1 MDFSLNKEQ
10 TLLKQAVREF
20 VRREIEPF
28 AVKIDN
34 DGVLQNGILEKMVDL
49 NLPGMILPQEFG
61 GTGSSLLDCVLAIE
75 QIAYTG
81 CGTWWYIAFSNSI
94 PECILAFG
102 TKDQKSKYLAQVS
115 SGKCFPSIQFTE
127 DETGSDPSMLQTR
140 AYIEG
145 ASYHVNG
152 SKRFSTFGRRSGFAI
167 VYARDEENRC
177 TAFVMDKFCT
187 GYSTGERHRL
197 MGSGGIE
204 AVDVFLD
211 DIVLGRQNVLGE
223 PGSGFDILL
232 YWIAIEKIQQ
242 CAASLGIA
250 QAALD
255 EAIDFAQK
263 RIVRGKPLIGQQW
276 VQFMLADMHAKLQAA
291 RMMTYR
297 SALLKD
303 THEADWKTE
312 AATAKIFVTPTV
324 MEIVELSRRI
334 HGAYGYAK
342 DYKIERLYR
351 AAAGASAIA
360 VSLEINKAIVARS
373 LS

>member
-10 TLLKQAVREF
+10 TLLRQTIREF
-20 VRREIEPF
+20 VRSEIEPF
-28 AVKIDN
+28 AAETDN
-34 DGVLQNGILEKMVDL
+34 DGVLHKGIVEKLVDL

-61 GTGSSLLDCVLAIE
+61 GACSNLLDCVLAIE
-75 QIAYTG
+75 QIGYTG
-81 CGTWWYIAFSNSI
+81 CGSWWYIAFSNSI
-94 PECILAFG
+94 PECILSYG
-102 TKDQKSKYLAQVS
+102 TKDQKNKYLSQVCC
-115 SGKCFPSIQFTE
+115 GKSFPSIQFTE
-127 DETGSDPSMLQTR
+127 DVTGSDPSMLQTR
-140 AYIEG
+140 VHIEG
-145 ASYHVNG
+145 SSYHVNG
-152 SKRFSTFGRRSGFAI
+152 SKRFSTFGRRPGFAI
-167 VYARDEENRC
+167 VYARDAENRC
-177 TAFVMDKFCT
+177 TAFIVDKFCK
-187 GYSTGERHRL
+187 GYSTGELHRL

-211 DIVLGRQNVLGE
+211 DIVLGKENVLGE

-242 CAASLGIA
+242 CAACLGIA
-250 QAALD
+250 KAAMDEALD
-255 EAIDFAQK
+255 FAKK

-303 THEADWKTE
+303 TNQAGWKTE
-312 AATAKIFVTPTV
+312 AATAKIFVIPTV

-351 AAAGASAIA
+351 AVAGASAIA
-360 VSLEINKAIVARS
+360 VSLEINQAIVARS
-373 LS
+373 LT